1 MSENPEGPGAPERA
15 ADHLKARRDK
25 LKSLISS
32 GEDAFKVMFERSHLI
47 GDIPPLVPDLEP
59 GGESELKVRVGG
71 RLMAFRR
78 QGKLVFADLADGSGK
93 IQLLAQANRLGERF
107 ARLEDLDIGD
117 WVGAWGPVIRTKR
130 GELSV
135 AVEGFEILTKGLR
148 PLPEKWHGL
157 KDVEGRYRQ
166 RYLDL
171 IANPEAREV
180 MKARSAAI
188 AFIRSWLMERGFIEV
203 ETPML
208 QPIHGGALAKPFTTY
223 HEALNMQLYL
233 RVAPEL
239 YLKRLVVGGVE
250 RVFEINR
257 NFRNEGVSV
266 RHNPEFTMLEAY
278 QAFAD
283 YSDMAELLEGM
294 VSATAAATRGS
305 MGLPYQG
312 ETLDLTPPFRRARLI
327 DLVAEAGVD
336 VEGDLA
342 AECERLGVK
351 VDPGWPWGKLLLELY
366 EKKVERNLMQPTFVL
381 DYPKEVSPLART
393 HRSDPRFTEH
403 LDLVIAGMEVG
414 VAYSE
419 LTDPLDQR
427 RRFEAQADERDDEAH
442 LMDEDFLKAL
452 EYGMPPTG
460 GLGFGIDRFL
470 MVLTDQSS
478 IREVIL
484 FPAMRPEEGIAPPA
498 DPPAA
503 AEADASLTEQ
513 ATAVARQAADA
524 MAALQQIADAI
535 PPVPGPARDPAGVDS
550 RQIPELLVVGTG
562 KVASA
567 LACLAE
573 RGGFHV
579 RVAAGPE
586 PFNVGDFEGADEV
599 IATPEPANV
608 EALRPDSNTYV
619 AVCSEVNEF
628 SEEVLLALLP
638 TDTPY
643 LGVMMRKDKCDALYE
658 RLRGMGFDEDKV
670 GRVHM
675 PIGLSLG
682 SKTPEEVA
690 ISVLAQIVAVRRGAK
705 APAVVRS

>member
-1 MSENPEGPGAPERA
+1 MSEPARGRSSSEGGPGEEPAPERA
-15 ADHLKARRDK
+15 ADVLKARRAK
-25 LKSLISS
+25 LQSLIAA
-32 GEDAFKVMFERSHLI
+32 GDDPFKVSFDRTHPI
-47 GDIPPLVPDLEP
+47 GDIPGLVPDLEP
-59 GGESELKVRVGG
+59 GGESELHVRVGG
-71 RLMAFRR
+71 RLLAFRR
-78 QGKLVFADLADGSGK
+78 QGKLVFADLADASGK

-107 ARLEDLDIGD
+107 ERLDDLDIGD
-117 WVGAWGPVIRTKR
+117 WIGAWGPVIRTRR
-130 GELSV
+130 GEPSV
-135 AVEGFEILTKGLR
+135 ALEGFEILTKGLR

-171 IANPEAREV
+171 IANPEARAV
-180 MKARSAAI
+180 MYARSKAI
-188 AFIRSWLMERGFIEV
+188 AFIRSWLMDRNFIEV

-208 QPIHGGALAKPFTTY
+208 QPVHGGALARPFTTY

-239 YLKRLVVGGVE
+239 YLKRLVIGGVE

-283 YSDMAELLEGM
+283 YGDMAVLLEEM
-294 VSATAAATRGS
+294 VSEAARVTTGS
-305 MGLPYQG
+305 TKVPYQG

-327 DLVAEAGVD
+327 DLVREAGVD
-336 VEGDLA
+336 TDGDLT

-366 EKKVERNLMQPTFVL
+366 EKKVERNLMQPIFVL
-381 DYPKEVSPLART
+381 DYPKEVSPLARA

-427 RRFEAQADERDDEAH
+427 RRFEAQADEQDDEAH
-442 LMDEDFLKAL
+442 QIDEDFLKAL
-452 EYGMPPTG
+452 EYGMPPAG

-484 FPAMRPEEGIAPPA
+484 FPAMRPEEGVPQAA
-498 DPPAA
+498 EDGRSALQEAKAPAA
-503 AEADASLTEQ
+503 GRNPQASH
-513 ATAVARQAADA
+513 AASRAVPDEGEI
-524 MAALQQIADAI
+524 L
-535 PPVPGPARDPAGVDS
+535 
-550 RQIPELLVVGTG
+550 ELLVVGTG

-567 LACLAE
+567 LTCLAE
-573 RGGFHV
+573 RAGFHV
-579 RVAAGPE
+579 RVAAGPD
-586 PFNVGDFEGADEV
+586 PYNVGEFEGADEV
-599 IATPEPANV
+599 IVTPEPQNV
-608 EALRPDSNTYV
+608 EALRPSSSTYV
-619 AVCSEVNEF
+619 AICSEVHEF
-628 SEEVLLALLP
+628 AREVLRTLMP
-638 TDTPY
+638 SPVPY
-643 LGVMMRKDKCDALYE
+643 LGLMSHRKRQKRIFDMLRKDGYSEESLK
-658 RLRGMGFDEDKV
+658 
-670 GRVHM
+670 RVHT
-675 PIGLSLG
+675 PIGINLG
-682 SKTPEEVA
+682 AATPHEIA
-690 ISVLAQIVAVRRGAK
+690 ISILAEIVAVRRGAEVPL
-705 APAVVRS
+705 PAQS